1 MQDNY
6 LLDQISTK
14 RYEAIEI
21 HPSDEALKRLT
32 VDQGETLLRH
42 DGLSLVRY
50 RCWSNNCGIEFPATL
65 HQALYGRVRCPGV
78 GCAWWKR

>member
-1 MQDNY
+1 MQDTY

-32 VDQGETLLRH
+32 IGDERVLKF
-42 DGLSLVRY
+42 DGQSLVRY
-50 RCWSNNCGIEFPATL
+50 RCWSNNCGIEFHATL